1 LTLPLSGRI
10 FAFPLPCSIIALRY
24 VFCPEISAARFRG
37 CEVDHRVLRELFRHL
52 QEFEALF
59 QTEGIDTVTGP
70 DGTGY
75 SVIDLRRLYEIRH
88 RLLTPQRARAIEM
101 FLYKDMRE
109 QDAALAM
116 GLSRDTPVAIYAT
129 QGLKQLAAAWAD
141 GIMWAGGTVSAVPAF
156 SDAAA

>member
-1 LTLPLSGRI
+1 M
-10 FAFPLPCSIIALRY
+10 
-24 VFCPEISAARFRG
+24 
-37 CEVDHRVLRELFRHL
+37 

-59 QTEGIDTVTGP
+59 HAEGIDTVTGP
-70 DGTGY
+70 DGTEY
-75 SVIDLRRLYEIRH
+75 SVLDLRRLYGIRH
-88 RLLTPQRARAIEM
+88 EVLSPQRARAIEM

-116 GLSRDTPVAIYAT
+116 GLSRETPVAIYAT

-141 GIMWAGGTVSAVPAF
+141 GTLWRGGAVRGLPAV

>member
-1 LTLPLSGRI
+1 M
-10 FAFPLPCSIIALRY
+10 
-24 VFCPEISAARFRG
+24 RG

-75 SVIDLRRLYEIRH
+75 SVFDLRRLYEIRH
-88 RLLTPQRARAIEM
+88 KILSPQRARAIEK
-101 FLYKDMRE
+101 FLYEDMRE

-116 GLSRDTPVAIYAT
+116 GLSRETPVAIYAT
-129 QGLKQLAAAWAD
+129 QGLKQLAAAWTD
-141 GIMWAGGTVSAVPAF
+141 GIMWAGGAAGAIPAV